1 MKIYAPF
8 AGIVHYHV
16 AAGDTVT
23 TGQKLASVEATKL
36 EAAVIAPGPGV
47 VVELSVADFGGARG
61 WFGTGDAGGGGEVNG
76 DDAHYFR

>member
-47 VVELSVADFGGARG
+47 VVELSVADFGGQALVELADG
-61 WFGTGDAGGGGEVNG
+61 SEPATLVGEG
-76 DDAHYFR
+76 K

>member
-23 TGQKLASVEATKL
+23 TGQKLASVEATDRKS
-36 EAAVIAPGPGV
+36 V
-47 VVELSVADFGGARG
+47 V
-61 WFGTGDAGGGGEVNG
+61 
-76 DDAHYFR
+76 

>member
-36 EAAVIAPGPGV
+36 EAAVIAPGV
-47 VVELSVADFGGARG
+47 VVELGVADFG
-61 WFGTGDAGGGGEVNG
+61 DVVGGQALVELADGSEPATLVGEG
-76 DDAHYFR
+76 K

>member
-16 AAGDTVT
+16 ATGDVIT

-36 EAAVIAPGPGV
+36 EAAVIAQPL
-47 VVELSVADFGGARG
+47 VELADSSEPA
-61 WFGTGDAGGGGEVNG
+61 TLVGEG
-76 DDAHYFR
+76 K

>member
-16 AAGDTVT
+16 AAVT

-47 VVELSVADFGGARG
+47 VVELSVADFG
-61 WFGTGDAGGGGEVNG
+61 DVVGGQALVELADGSEPATLVGEG
-76 DDAHYFR
+76 K

>member
-47 VVELSVADFGGARG
+47 VVELADGSEPA
-61 WFGTGDAGGGGEVNG
+61 TLVGEG
-76 DDAHYFR
+76 K

>member
-16 AAGDTVT
+16 ATGDTVT

-47 VVELSVADFGGARG
+47 VELIVADFG
-61 WFGTGDAGGGGEVNG
+61 DVVGGQALVELADGSEPATLVGEG
-76 DDAHYFR
+76 K

>member
-16 AAGDTVT
+16 ATGDTVT

-36 EAAVIAPGPGV
+36 EAAVIAPGPGMV
-47 VVELSVADFGGARG
+47 VSLSAADFG
-61 WFGTGDAGGGGEVNG
+61 DVVGGQALVELAADGSEPATLVGEG
-76 DDAHYFR
+76 K